1 MREIGRLS
9 QLPTS
14 QRPKYGTV
22 FEQMHDIRDFA
33 HQGELNFDPRQTWD
47 QVLAGHDRWANDR
60 NEEVAR
66 HRAKTLQIGWDTLIA
81 SGDLPTQCRIGQ
93 FEFHLCNSAELLY
106 EEAVAMHNCVD
117 SYLGSVRVSRCAI
130 YSLRMNGK
138 RIATIEL
145 VSNGRHVTDGILRT
159 RQVRDITNKPLRHA
173 GALRTVANSLLRR
186 HEQGAHDRSHRPTS
200 RPQEQFLI
208 NEHAPAL
215 MQKSNAHR
223 YFSRPIALRACNLA

>member
-1 MREIGRLS
+1 MGS
-9 QLPTS
+9 
-14 QRPKYGTV
+14 G
-22 FEQMHDIRDFA
+22 A
-33 HQGELNFDPRQTWD
+33 G
-47 QVLAGHDRWANDR
+47 GHDRWANDR

-159 RQVRDITNKPLRHA
+159 RQVRGITNKPLRHA
-173 GALRTVANSLLRR
+173 GTLRTVAAFCAGMNKARTTDPTHPPRDLR
-186 HEQGAHDRSHRPTS
+186 SN
-200 RPQEQFLI
+200 FL
-208 NEHAPAL
+208 
-215 MQKSNAHR
+215 
-223 YFSRPIALRACNLA
+223 